1 MWGQNDWDREF
12 EWISERDKDTKTY
25 ETWNLV
31 LFTLAGSNQTMPAC
45 TKNTISRSRQVIKI
59 KTMLDYKTRLVKLFF
74 KNLFS
79 HLQKLKILDDK
90 YTTQAGL
97 TWRPRPSWRTTV
109 SKRVFKIVE
118 IHGDVS
124 FSWSPWITSL
134 LWLWIRKIPGWSLL
148 RFRVPWRGSC
158 PPNVGI
164 IMPIIPIG
172 HLDCSSCK
180 SSKKIKLFLVFLRF
194 VCWYF
199 CVNPQISTFH
209 CVYTNFFHRFLLK
222 I

>member
-1 MWGQNDWDREF
+1 MKLE
-12 EWISERDKDTKTY
+12 I
-25 ETWNLV
+25 LV

-45 TKNTISRSRQVIKI
+45 TKNTIFVSRSRQVIKI

-180 SSKKIKLFLVFLRF
+180 SSKK
-194 VCWYF
+194 
-199 CVNPQISTFH
+199 S
-209 CVYTNFFHRFLLK
+209 NFFLSFYVLFADIFGSIHRFLLF
-222 I
+222 IAFTRTFSTDFY